1 MYFEIITQCAR
12 NLKNIESFLL
22 KAEQYATEKNFDVS
36 VLMSARLAPDMKP
49 LIYQVQSACDYLK
62 GGAAW
67 LSGTE
72 IPRHAD
78 TEQTISELRT
88 RIEKTLAFVESIE
101 KQKYV
106 GAGERTMMLSWE
118 PGKVIAAPDYALQ
131 VVIPN
136 VNFHI
141 AMAYAILRN
150 NGVDVGKMDFLG
162 KLNMV
167 DA

>member
-12 NLKNIESFLL
+12 NLKNVEIFFL
-22 KAEQYATEKNFDVS
+22 KAEQYAVEKKFDID
-36 VLMSARLAPDMKP
+36 VLMHARLAPDMKP

-67 LSGTE
+67 LSGTD

-78 TEQTISELRT
+78 TEQTITELRA
-88 RIEKTLAFVESIE
+88 RIEKTLVFVEGID

-106 GAGERTMMLSWE
+106 GADKRIMTLSWE
-118 PGKVIAAPDYALQ
+118 PGKVIATPDYALQ

-136 VNFHI
+136 FNFHI
-141 AMAYAILRN
+141 AMTYAILRN

-162 KLNMV
+162 QLNMI
-167 DA
+167 DP